1 MLILIPIVVTISHPV
16 SFSNTMYLKLGAQAE
31 PLLASPK
38 PRVYV
43 RLPKKPSK
51 TAKSASK
58 KAVPDG
64 DGWLQ
69 TKKKRKPS
77 KEKSSAKTKKGK
89 TMKKKSDK
97 KEIIELLDES
107 SEEEDEQP
115 IHNSDRKIALE
126 DDSIPGSDSEFELE

>member
-1 MLILIPIVVTISHPV
+1 
-16 SFSNTMYLKLGAQAE
+16 MYLKLGAQAE

-51 TAKSASK
+51 AAQSASR
-58 KAVPDG
+58 KAVPDE

-69 TKKKRKPS
+69 TKKKRKPA
-77 KEKSSAKTKKGK
+77 KEKSGAKTKKSK
-89 TMKKKSDK
+89 TVRKKSDK

-115 IHNSDRKIALE
+115 ILNSAGENAWKGDAV
-126 DDSIPGSDSEFELE
+126 PGSDSEFELE